1 MVAATQ
7 ATEKEGREK
16 KQNKTGDLSS
26 VLATKSAAKSE
37 QAGWTKRTMED
48 KNGEMW

>member
-16 KQNKTGDLSS
+16 KKQTGDLSS
-26 VLATKSAAKSE
+26 VLATKSATKSE
-37 QAGWTKRTMED
+37 KAGWTKRTMED